1 MSPADHLLE
10 QALSLSPAERVRV
23 AAELMRSGEG
33 PTRAEVVQAWAEE
46 ADRRMERL
54 RAGLTTA
61 APAEQAI
68 DDASAWLRSRRP

>member
-1 MSPADHLLE
+1 MPTLDQVLE
-10 QALSLSPAERVRV
+10 QALTFSPAERVRL
-23 AAELMRSGEG
+23 AAELMRSVEG
-33 PTRAEVVQAWAEE
+33 PTRAEVDLAWAEE

-61 APAEQAI
+61 IPAEQAI